1 MNASCNL
8 DGLHTSGTHLYT
20 LSIFLCIFITKFFCL
35 ALKHFSLILN
45 SLCLVIFLYPF
56 RFPIFLFNKYDC
68 FM

>member
-20 LSIFLCIFITKFFCL
+20 LSVFLCIFITNFFCL
-35 ALKHFSLILN
+35 ALKLFYLILN
-45 SLCLVIFLYPF
+45 SLCLVIFLYTF
-56 RFPIFLFNKYDC
+56 LFPIFLLNNYDC